1 MKGFGFRTLAT
12 ILIVFH
18 TMQAYGIT
26 LFKNGR
32 SDYLIVVS
40 PKASVSEK
48 NAAKELQD
56 YLKQIG
62 GVNLP
67 ISHQAQTNGKHIYV
81 GYNNYLKKMTG
92 APRPDADDEGFTYR
106 TIGDNLCIWGGSE
119 RGTMYGVF
127 TFLEREL
134 GVRWYAK
141 DCTIIPPQ
149 KTVSL
154 GILNHSEKPAVKYR
168 YFLYSQVDDSD
179 FSIKYFRQNVTSKYI
194 PHTYGT
200 LKRTWGVHTS
210 EVLIPPK
217 KYFKSHPEYFS
228 LRNNQRI
235 ANGQLC
241 LSNKQLLTTTIENL
255 KAEIRKYPNY
265 WCYDVSQ
272 NDNQLFCEC
281 NECHK
286 IEQMYGGHSGI
297 WIWFV
302 NQIADA
308 ISEEFPNKYI
318 STLAYQYTQHAPT
331 NILPRKNILVRL
343 CSIGCCFGHPINSTC
358 KMNQPFINDLKTWSQ
373 LTDNLYI
380 WDYVVDFSHYIM
392 PWPNFNVLAPN
403 IKTFIEHGSSVVF
416 ELGSYQT
423 PGGEFDALKLYTI
436 SKLLWNPN
444 QEVDS
449 IAKEFIDVYY
459 GKAAKYVYKYFAL
472 CQKLIT
478 PNIHLFINTHPN
490 DILYSE
496 SFINESLN
504 LLEKA
509 RKKAEN
515 EEIRRRVN
523 LVYLQ
528 PLYLQLNRNLETA
541 YRNGN
546 FEKAMTIIQREKMNI
561 SEGTTAEQYL
571 ENMNFQQTQSLR

>member
-18 TMQAYGIT
+18 TMQTYGIT

-92 APRPDADDEGFTYR
+92 VPRPDADDEGFTYR

-168 YFLYSQVDDSD
+168 YDEFYGF
-179 FSIKYFRQNVTSKYI
+179 FSEPEFYAHNKMNMLWESTPNQYGNFNNYWGCHTSFRLVSPDKYFST
-194 PHTYGT
+194 
-200 LKRTWGVHTS
+200 
-210 EVLIPPK
+210 
-217 KYFKSHPEYFS
+217 HPEYFS
-228 LRNNQRI
+228 MRNGRRI

-241 LSNKQLLTTTIENL
+241 LSSPEVLRIATEYLQSQINPL
-255 KAEIRKYPNY
+255 AGY

-272 NDNQLFCEC
+272 NDNLLFCEC
-281 NECHK
+281 RKCK
-286 IEQMYGGHSGI
+286 KLEQKYGGHSGI
-297 WIWFV
+297 WIWFI
-302 NQIADA
+302 NQIAEKLPD
-308 ISEEFPNKYI
+308 IMLGTF
-318 STLAYQYTQHAPT
+318 AYQYTTRP
-331 NILPRKNILVRL
+331 PKNIVPRENIVIRL
-343 CSIGCCFGHPINSTC
+343 CTTDCCFAHPLESCPENREF
-358 KMNQPFINDLKTWSQ
+358 MEALKDWSR
-373 LTDNLYI
+373 LTRHLYI
-380 WDYVVDFSHYIM
+380 WDYTVNFSHFLA
-392 PWPNFNVLAPN
+392 PFPNFDVLASN
-403 IKTFIEHGSSVVF
+403 IKTFKKYGAIAIHEEGEYKS
-416 ELGSYQT
+416 GM
-423 PGGEFDALKLYTI
+423 GEFSEMKGWVL
-436 SKLLWNPN
+436 SKLLWNPEQN
-444 QEVDS
+444 TDALIDEFLHTYYKEAAEEIKKYYNLYKNLVRPNLHMGIYANCTKDRFPKEFVDS
-449 IAKEFIDVYY
+449 SLNILT
-459 GKAAKYVYKYFAL
+459 AALKK
-472 CQKLIT
+472 C
-478 PNIHLFINTHPN
+478 NN
-490 DILYSE
+490 DI
-496 SFINESLN
+496 
-504 LLEKA
+504 
-509 RKKAEN
+509 
-515 EEIRRRVN
+515 IRRRVER
-523 LVYLQ
+523 VYLQ
-528 PLYLQLNRNLETA
+528 PLYVQNRI
-541 YRNGN
+541 YRIQSIASGN
-546 FEKAMTIIQREKMNI
+546 YQRMMNI
-561 SEGTTAEQYL
+561 IKQQKPYINEGTNAKEFIMKHDYT
-571 ENMNFQQTQSLR
+571 